1 MKHTFKKVS
10 GSGYLF
16 PVYVRDD
23 GKFTISSVDRRIDG
37 VYRRV
42 YEVADYF
49 GAVVA
54 TYWLLRD
61 AKLAYESA

>member
-1 MKHTFKKVS
+1 MKHQFMKVP
-10 GSGYLF
+10 GTVYLF

-42 YEVADYF
+42 YEVADCF

-54 TYWLLRD
+54 TYRRLKD